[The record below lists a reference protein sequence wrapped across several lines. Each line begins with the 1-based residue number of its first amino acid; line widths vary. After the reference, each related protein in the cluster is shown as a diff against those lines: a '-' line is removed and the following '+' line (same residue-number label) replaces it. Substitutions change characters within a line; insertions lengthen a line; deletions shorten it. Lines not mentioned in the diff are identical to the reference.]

1 MCHPD
6 PERGALFASQIAAK
20 SSTPE
25 VVPPVVSQPEI
36 VAGEP
41 APMPE
46 PMDAEPEQP
55 EDDTVTK
62 LMKHDLANWKRKAIK
77 AVGTDAASVFV
88 SDYIPADMLAVIA
101 EKIKGCKTADDIAAV
116 FKMAGTINK
125 ESTTDAPPPS
135 DKAIKELAASI
146 EKAIEAAS
154 G

>member
-1 MCHPD
+1 
-6 PERGALFASQIAAK
+6 
-20 SSTPE
+20 
-25 VVPPVVSQPEI
+25 
-36 VAGEP
+36 
-41 APMPE
+41 MPE
-46 PMDAEPEQP
+46 PMDAEPE
-55 EDDTVTK
+55 EDDTAVK
-62 LMKHDLANWKRKAIK
+62 LMKHDLSNWKRKAIK

-88 SDYIPADMLAVIA
+88 SDYIPADILADIA
-101 EKIKGCKTADDIAAV
+101 AKIKECKTADDIAVA